1 MRTFVSAAA
10 VILSLLLAAV
20 AVPTAWVDSNIV
32 REDGFVRL
40 TAALGKDQAFQ
51 HSLAMA
57 AVGSLESAIELPAA
71 AEQLAAGILEDAATS
86 MQSWPEFPGAW
97 DETIRKSHRLNFT
110 DPSSVTEETPAPTS
124 LILDVGPLVGLVAA
138 RLTAATGLPVDV
150 PDAALIN
157 IGAPS
162 QRQLV
167 ERAAA
172 FAPLWWVPA
181 LGALVSLC
189 LAFVAARRR
198 SRLAVFAGLG
208 FAVVAAVWTASAGI
222 AGGVVGSMA
231 SGNPVAEVFKR
242 EFVAACQAGFGQWV
256 VLALAGA
263 GGLVALG
270 AVAWAVSSGRR
281 RTA

>member
-1 MRTFVSAAA
+1 M
-10 VILSLLLAAV
+10 ILSLLLTAV

-32 REDGFVRL
+32 SEDGFVRL
-40 TAALGKDQAFQ
+40 TTALGKDQAFQ
-51 HSLAMA
+51 RSLATA
-57 AVGSLESAIELPAA
+57 AVGSLESSLALPAA
-71 AEQLAAGILEDAATS
+71 AEQLAAGILEDAAAR

-97 DETIRKSHRLNFT
+97 DDTIRKSHQLNFT
-110 DPSSVTEETPAPTS
+110 DPSRLSEETTAPTS
-124 LILDVGPLVGLVAA
+124 LILDVGPLVGLMAA
-138 RLTAATGLPVDV
+138 RLAAATGLPIDV

-208 FAVVAAVWTASAGI
+208 FAVVAATWTASAAV
-222 AGGVVGSMA
+222 AGGAVGSMA
-231 SGNPVAEVFKR
+231 SGNAVAEVFKR

-263 GGLVALG
+263 AGIVVLGG
-270 AVAWAVSSGRR
+270 VAWAVSPGRR
-281 RTA
+281 RTV